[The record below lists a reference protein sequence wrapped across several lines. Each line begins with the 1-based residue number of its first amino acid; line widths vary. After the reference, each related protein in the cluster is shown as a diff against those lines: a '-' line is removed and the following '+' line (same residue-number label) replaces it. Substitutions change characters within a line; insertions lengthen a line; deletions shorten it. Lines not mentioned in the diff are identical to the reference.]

1 MELNL
6 KHQPLLNK
14 LQDSLL
20 VSDEIHL
27 QGYFSM
33 QIDSFE
39 DIKDFFQAIISN
51 KHLYSELHNWGKS
64 VRLVLDEKEY
74 LFDFS
79 ESPQS
84 ALLDPDE
91 NKAVNFTI
99 KTNFSVLKE
108 ILQKK
113 IDPVEAFASGY
124 IEVDGSIM
132 ELMEFAEIL
141 IERLS
146 A

>member
-1 MELNL
+1 
-6 KHQPLLNK
+6 
-14 LQDSLL
+14 
-20 VSDEIHL
+20 
-27 QGYFSM
+27 M

-39 DIKDFFQAIISN
+39 NVKDFFSAIIAN
-51 KHLYSELHNWGKS
+51 EHIYSELHNWGKS
-64 VRLVLDEKEY
+64 VRLILDEKIY

-79 ESPQS
+79 ESPQN
-84 ALLDPDE
+84 ALLNPDE
-91 NKAVNFTI
+91 KKIANFTI

-124 IEVDGSIM
+124 IEVEGSIM

-141 IERLS
+141 IEKLS
-146 A
+146 S

>member
-1 MELNL
+1 
-6 KHQPLLNK
+6 
-14 LQDSLL
+14 
-20 VSDEIHL
+20 
-27 QGYFSM
+27 M

-39 DIKDFFQAIISN
+39 NIKDFFDAIIA
-51 KHLYSELHNWGKS
+51 KEHFYSELHNWGKS
-64 VRLVLDEKEY
+64 VRLILNEKEY

-79 ESPQS
+79 ESSQN
-84 ALLDPDE
+84 ALLNPDE
-91 NKAVNFTI
+91 NKMVNFTI

-141 IERLS
+141 IEKLS
-146 A
+146 S

>member
-1 MELNL
+1 
-6 KHQPLLNK
+6 
-14 LQDSLL
+14 
-20 VSDEIHL
+20 
-27 QGYFSM
+27 
-33 QIDSFE
+33 
-39 DIKDFFQAIISN
+39 
-51 KHLYSELHNWGKS
+51 
-64 VRLVLDEKEY
+64 LVLDEKEY